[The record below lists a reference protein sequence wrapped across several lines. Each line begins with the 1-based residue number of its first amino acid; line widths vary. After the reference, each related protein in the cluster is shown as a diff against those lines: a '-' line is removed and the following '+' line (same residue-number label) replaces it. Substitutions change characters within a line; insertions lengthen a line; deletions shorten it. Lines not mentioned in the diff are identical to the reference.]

1 MKNKFLLILFIIVL
15 NIKPAFCIE
24 EAVFLNTEEIFQLK
38 TQEAVNL
45 QRVNQ
50 DHESII
56 ERNYNYFESDEEI
69 FESKTG
75 KMFHKFID
83 DKIINNKINNF
94 STKIEEKISPN
105 Q

>member
-56 ERNYNYFESDEEI
+56 ERNYNYFEL
-69 FESKTG
+69 
-75 KMFHKFID
+75 
-83 DKIINNKINNF
+83 NKIFLILLFLLQINILF
-94 STKIEEKISPN
+94 FYVYFL

>member
-1 MKNKFLLILFIIVL
+1 MKNKFLLVLFIIVL

-45 QRVNQ
+45 QKVNQ

-56 ERNYNYFESDEEI
+56 EKDYKYFESDEEI

-94 STKIEEKISPN
+94 STKIEEKINPN